1 MRLADVLVRGW
12 PGAEW
17 TLSGDDYAGL
27 TWLSDGSKPSAAE
40 VAAKQAEFEAAA
52 PWDAVRVER
61 GRLLRDSDW
70 TQMPDAPLTAAE
82 KQTWAVYRQTLRD
95 IPQDF
100 ASPDAVVWPDAP

>member
-1 MRLADVLVRGW
+1 MRLSDVLARGW

-27 TWLSDGSKPSAAE
+27 NWLSDMPKPSAVQ

-61 GRLLRDSDW
+61 AHLLRDSDW
-70 TQMPDAPLTAAE
+70 TQMPDSPLTAEGQQA
-82 KQTWAVYRQTLRD
+82 WAVYRQALRD
-95 IPQDF
+95 IPQDY
-100 ASPDAVVWPDAP
+100 ATPDDVVWPTAP